1 MSTLDNILSGSGEAV
16 PETNEKVEATN
27 AVEASQSNEAAIQE
41 VETPEAEQSE
51 SASDGQKQVPLA
63 ALHAEKQKVK
73 RYTEQVASFEQTL
86 KERETAWE
94 RRFEK
99 LLETVKQPQPQ
110 QQEQQKGFYDYEN
123 PDEAV
128 DSRLSKQINPI
139 AQTVSQIQS
148 QLFNLHAVQTY
159 GAEKVG
165 AFKDYVRE
173 QLGKGDPE
181 IQALDALM
189 SSSPDP
195 MKVGLEWFEKR
206 TFDPEKERE
215 RIREELLA
223 EIQPSGQQQ
232 AQQRPAPTLPT
243 SLAGARN
250 AGVRSGP
257 AWSGPSPIADIFNR
271 QRGTS

>member
-1 MSTLDNILSGSGEAV
+1 MNTLDNILSGSGEAV
-16 PETNEKVEATN
+16 PETIEKVEATN
-27 AVEASQSNEAAIQE
+27 AVEASQSNEAATQE
-41 VETPEAEQSE
+41 VETPEAEQGE
-51 SASDGQKQVPLA
+51 PASDGQKQVPLA

-73 RYTEQVASFEQTL
+73 RYTEQVASFENTL
-86 KERETAWE
+86 KEREAAWE
-94 RRFEK
+94 RRFTQ
-99 LLETVKQPQPQ
+99 LLETVKQPQP
-110 QQEQQKGFYDYEN
+110 QEQQKGFYDYEN

-159 GAEKVG
+159 GAEKVS

-215 RIREELLA
+215 RIRAELLA
-223 EIQPSGQQQ
+223 EIQPSEQPQ
-232 AQQRPAPTLPT
+232 AQQRPTVTLPT

-257 AWSGPSPIADIFNR
+257 AWSGPSSIDDIFNR
-271 QRGTS
+271 QRTG